1 MFAAKMEPAARP
13 RNRNGARRGRDGG
26 QPDAF
31 TDAVGHNLRTYRTRR
46 GLSLERLARAS
57 GVSRAMLNQIELG
70 RSVPTI
76 KVVWKITRALE
87 LPFSALITS
96 FSEETPTV
104 ISAGSSKI
112 LSSHDGAFRSRA
124 LFPIDEPRRVEFYEL
139 HLAPR
144 STEVADPHP
153 PGTTENLVVSAGA
166 LELVV
171 GGKRHA
177 LSQGDAVLFQADV
190 PHEYR
195 NPEAS
200 ELVMYLVMSYA
211 EAAG

>member
-1 MFAAKMEPAARP
+1 VKQSKPPETSAP
-13 RNRNGARRGRDGG
+13 
-26 QPDAF
+26 PDAF
-31 TDAVGHNLRTYRTRR
+31 TGALAQNLRTYRTRR

-96 FSEETPTV
+96 FSPETATV
-104 ISAGSSKI
+104 INAQASKV

-124 LFPIDEPRRVEFYEL
+124 LFPVDEPRRVEFYEL
-139 HLAPR
+139 RLAPH

-153 PGTTENLVVSAGA
+153 AGTTENLVVSSGK

-171 GGKRHA
+171 GGKRHR
-177 LSQGDAVLFQADV
+177 LGSGDAVLFQADV

-195 NPEAS
+195 NPEPT
-200 ELVMYLVMSYA
+200 ELLMYLVMTYT
-211 EAAG
+211 EATA